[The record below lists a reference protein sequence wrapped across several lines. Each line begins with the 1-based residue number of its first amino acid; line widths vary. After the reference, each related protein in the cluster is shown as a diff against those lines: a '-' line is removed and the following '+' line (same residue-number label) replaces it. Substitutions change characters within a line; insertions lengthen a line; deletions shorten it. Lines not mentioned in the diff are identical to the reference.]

1 MNYIELSVEIPE
13 QKEYLTEIL
22 IAFLAEQEFESFS
35 DAKGSLKAYIPENSF
50 DENEAKMLMES
61 YNLNFQINKIEQ
73 QNWNKKWEESY
84 DPIVV
89 DDKLAI
95 VAPFHNQ
102 IFDTEYQILIEPKM
116 SFGTGHHATTYMMSQ
131 LISEYSM
138 SEASVLDMG
147 CGTGV
152 LGIYASML
160 GAVSVVA
167 IDIDE
172 WAYEN
177 TVENAQRNNVSN
189 VVAIKGD
196 VTNIPQKTFD
206 FVFANINLNILKKDI
221 PKYAD
226 YMNKGAFLF
235 LSGFFETEL
244 NQITTLCNDYGL
256 FFVKRIIKENWIACV
271 FHKDL
276 SNNKVC

>member
-1 MNYIELSVEIPE
+1 MNYIELCIEIPE

-22 IAFLAEQEFESFS
+22 IAFLAEQEFESFA
-35 DAKGSLKAYIPENSF
+35 DAKGSLKAYIPEKSF
-50 DENEAKMLMES
+50 DEKETEKLLQR
-61 YNLNFQINKIEQ
+61 YNLNFFINKIEQ
-73 QNWNKKWEESY
+73 QNWNKKWEENY

-95 VAPFHNQ
+95 IAPFHNQ
-102 IFDTEYQILIEPKM
+102 IFNTEYKILIEPKM

-152 LGIYASML
+152 LAIYASML
-160 GAVSVVA
+160 GAASVIA

-177 TVENAQRNNVSN
+177 TIENIQRNNISN
-189 VVAIKGD
+189 VVVIKGD
-196 VTNIPQKTFD
+196 VTDIPQKKFD
-206 FVFANINLNILKKDI
+206 YIFANINLNILKRDI
-221 PKYAD
+221 PQYSN
-226 YMNKGAFLF
+226 YMDKGAFLF

-244 NQITTLCNDYGL
+244 NQITTLCKDYGL
-256 FFVKRIIKENWIACV
+256 FFAKSIVKENWIACI
-271 FHKDL
+271 FHKHI
-276 SNNKVC
+276 